1 MSSAGCAIRC
11 RPRRSCWSA
20 KARDRGF
27 ADKRRD
33 SARERTT
40 DMDRGATANWNASA
54 GTLTTDSG
62 ALINMPFS
70 TIARY
75 ELEATPSATTP
86 EELLAAAY
94 AACFTMTLAEHLT

>member
-1 MSSAGCAIRC
+1 
-11 RPRRSCWSA
+11 
-20 KARDRGF
+20 
-27 ADKRRD
+27 
-33 SARERTT
+33 
-40 DMDRGATANWNASA
+40 MDRGATANWNANA
-54 GTLTTDSG
+54 GTVTTDSG

-94 AACFTMTLAEHLT
+94 AACITMTLAEHLAAAG